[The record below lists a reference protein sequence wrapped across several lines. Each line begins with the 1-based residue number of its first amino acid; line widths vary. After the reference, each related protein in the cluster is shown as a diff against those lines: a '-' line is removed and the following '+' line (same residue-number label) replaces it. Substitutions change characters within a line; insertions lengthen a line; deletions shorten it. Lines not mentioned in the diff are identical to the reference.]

1 MSAPTPAP
9 GDDRPREGY
18 YPDPSIPGYVRYWN
32 GASWVPGTSRPAPQ
46 DGESLAPPPGAG
58 AGQSGAAASVEETG
72 PHFFDEDPVEEP
84 SGSPSAADAQHGSR
98 PEPASAWG
106 ADRSRQSGFGG
117 DQDRR
122 VSWGAP
128 QGAQGAGPQGAP
140 GGDPRVARADQ
151 RPEGEPARTDG
162 TASTPPA
169 GQEANAA
176 AGGGTFVFRR
186 PAGQAGGGA
195 AADAPD
201 DGTMTFRAV
210 SPRTGPAGG
219 GSKPAGG
226 QGGPGRGPA
235 GSGVNSA
242 GPGGNSGG
250 PGGNAGGAGFGP
262 AGPGSGSAASGFVGA
277 QGVQGVQ
284 GAQGVQGLPGAQGGA
299 VGAGFGPA
307 GPGGDPAASPFGGQG
322 GAAGSGA
329 GSGAASGAGFG
340 PAGPGSGAAASA
352 YGPGPS
358 GPAFGPQA
366 GPTGSGSGS
375 AGPGF
380 GAGKAAAARASA
392 AQAGAGSAAA
402 QASGAAP
409 SALSGPQAAPTVPPQ
424 SAGPG
429 SAQPGAA
436 ASSGTPLSA
445 GPGGGQSSW
454 AQQVHRLAG
463 GGGGDEQPVAPWKP
477 PVEDVFQ
484 AAARRQA
491 EARPAG
497 LGKRLAA
504 RLLDTV
510 VLAALTA
517 AAAVPLGTKAID
529 HVNEKIDA
537 AKLSGETVT
546 VWLLDGT
553 TSVYLGIILAV
564 LLLAGVL
571 CEVLPTAK
579 WGRTLGK
586 KLMGL
591 EVRDIEAHDT
601 PEFGAALRRWLVY
614 SVPGL
619 LVVGIVGVAWCL
631 FDRPWRQCWHD
642 KAAHTFVAG

>member
-1 MSAPTPAP
+1 
-9 GDDRPREGY
+9 
-18 YPDPSIPGYVRYWN
+18 
-32 GASWVPGTSRPAPQ
+32 
-46 DGESLAPPPGAG
+46 
-58 AGQSGAAASVEETG
+58 
-72 PHFFDEDPVEEP
+72 
-84 SGSPSAADAQHGSR
+84 
-98 PEPASAWG
+98 
-106 ADRSRQSGFGG
+106 
-117 DQDRR
+117 
-122 VSWGAP
+122 
-128 QGAQGAGPQGAP
+128 
-140 GGDPRVARADQ
+140 
-151 RPEGEPARTDG
+151 
-162 TASTPPA
+162 
-169 GQEANAA
+169 
-176 AGGGTFVFRR
+176 
-186 PAGQAGGGA
+186 
-195 AADAPD
+195 
-201 DGTMTFRAV
+201 
-210 SPRTGPAGG
+210 
-219 GSKPAGG
+219 
-226 QGGPGRGPA
+226 
-235 GSGVNSA
+235 
-242 GPGGNSGG
+242 
-250 PGGNAGGAGFGP
+250 
-262 AGPGSGSAASGFVGA
+262 
-277 QGVQGVQ
+277 
-284 GAQGVQGLPGAQGGA
+284 
-299 VGAGFGPA
+299 
-307 GPGGDPAASPFGGQG
+307 
-322 GAAGSGA
+322 
-329 GSGAASGAGFG
+329 
-340 PAGPGSGAAASA
+340 
-352 YGPGPS
+352 
-358 GPAFGPQA
+358 
-366 GPTGSGSGS
+366 
-375 AGPGF
+375 
-380 GAGKAAAARASA
+380 AGKAAAARASA
-392 AQAGAGSAAA
+392 GQAGA
-402 QASGAAP
+402 AP
-409 SALSGPQAAPTVPPQ
+409 TALSGPQAAPTVPAQ
-424 SAGPG
+424 SGGPG

-463 GGGGDEQPVAPWKP
+463 AGDEQPVTPWKP

-497 LGKRLAA
+497 LGKRLVA

-591 EVRDIEAHDT
+591 DVRDIEGHDS
-601 PEFGAALRRWLVY
+601 PGFGAALRRWLVY

>member
-32 GASWVPGTSRPAPQ
+32 GASWVPGTSRPAPR

-58 AGQSGAAASVEETG
+58 TAQPASVEETG
-72 PHFFDEDPVEEP
+72 PHFFDEDPAEEP
-84 SGSPSAADAQHGSR
+84 SESPSAADAQHGSR

-117 DQDRR
+117 GQDRR

-128 QGAQGAGPQGAP
+128 QGAQGA
-140 GGDPRVARADQ
+140 DPRVSPAGP
-151 RPEGEPARTDG
+151 RPDGEAARTDG
-162 TASTPPA
+162 AANVPTPD
-169 GQEANAA
+169 QEANAA
-176 AGGGTFVFRR
+176 AGGSTFVFRR
-186 PAGQAGGGA
+186 PAGQAGQPGGGA
-195 AADAPD
+195 QADAPD

-226 QGGPGRGPA
+226 PGGSDRGAA
-235 GSGVNSA
+235 GSGGS
-242 GPGGNSGG
+242 P
-250 PGGNAGGAGFGP
+250 GGAGFGP
-262 AGPGSGSAASGFVGA
+262 AGSGGGAAASGFAGH
-277 QGVQGVQ
+277 
-284 GAQGVQGLPGAQGGA
+284 GGA
-299 VGAGFGPA
+299 AGSGFGPA
-307 GPGGDPAASPFGGQG
+307 GPGGDSAASGPGGQG
-322 GAAGSGA
+322 GAA
-329 GSGAASGAGFG
+329 ASGFG

-352 YGPGPS
+352 FGGRPGAAGAGPS
-358 GPAFGPQA
+358 GPAFGAQT

-380 GAGKAAAARASA
+380 DAGKAAAARASA

-409 SALSGPQAAPTVPPQ
+409 TALSGPQAAPVVPAQ
-424 SAGPG
+424 SGGPG

-436 ASSGTPLSA
+436 ASSGTPLSP

-463 GGGGDEQPVAPWKP
+463 AGGGDEQPVTPWKP

-497 LGKRLAA
+497 LGKRLVA

-591 EVRDIEAHDT
+591 DVRDIEGHDS
-601 PEFGAALRRWLVY
+601 PDFGAALRRWLVY

>member
-1 MSAPTPAP
+1 VSPA
-9 GDDRPREGY
+9 GLRP
-18 YPDPSIPGYVRYWN
+18 
-32 GASWVPGTSRPAPQ
+32 
-46 DGESLAPPPGAG
+46 DGE
-58 AGQSGAAASVEETG
+58 
-72 PHFFDEDPVEEP
+72 
-84 SGSPSAADAQHGSR
+84 AD
-98 PEPASAWG
+98 
-106 ADRSRQSGFGG
+106 
-117 DQDRR
+117 
-122 VSWGAP
+122 
-128 QGAQGAGPQGAP
+128 
-140 GGDPRVARADQ
+140 
-151 RPEGEPARTDG
+151 RTDG
-162 TASTPPA
+162 TANVPPA

-176 AGGGTFVFRR
+176 ASGF
-186 PAGQAGGGA
+186 
-195 AADAPD
+195 
-201 DGTMTFRAV
+201 
-210 SPRTGPAGG
+210 
-219 GSKPAGG
+219 GG
-226 QGGPGRGPA
+226 QGG
-235 GSGVNSA
+235 
-242 GPGGNSGG
+242 
-250 PGGNAGGAGFGP
+250 
-262 AGPGSGSAASGFVGA
+262 AA
-277 QGVQGVQ
+277 
-284 GAQGVQGLPGAQGGA
+284 
-299 VGAGFGPA
+299 GAGFGPA
-307 GPGGDPAASPFGGQG
+307 GPGGDSAASGSGGQG
-322 GAAGSGA
+322 SA
-329 GSGAASGAGFG
+329 AASGFG

-352 YGPGPS
+352 FGGRPGSAGSGPS
-358 GPAFGPQA
+358 GPAFGAQA

-392 AQAGAGSAAA
+392 AQSGAGSAAS

-409 SALSGPQAAPTVPPQ
+409 TALSGPQAAPTVPAQ
-424 SAGPG
+424 SGGPG

-463 GGGGDEQPVAPWKP
+463 AGGGDEQPVTPWKP

-497 LGKRLAA
+497 LGKRLVA

-553 TSVYLGIILAV
+553 TSIYLGIILAV

-586 KLMGL
+586 RLMGL
-591 EVRDIEAHDT
+591 DVRDIEGHDS
-601 PEFGAALRRWLVY
+601 PDFGAALRRWLVY